1 MKKILNLIL
10 QIIEALIDSESK
22 NQFIHQS
29 IKAMEAKNND

>member
-1 MKKILNLIL
+1 MKKILNLIS